1 MVRFKLNLVRM
12 PDVSFVRWDSV
23 DDPEEVENPSGAFL
37 EVAPNLVVEVMS
49 PSNTKREM
57 EIKLEEYAKAG
68 VELAWYVYPKRREVD
83 VYPDARAEGMF
94 TVGMDGTLDG
104 GEVVPGFALPVAKLF
119 EKRAPAGRK
128 GARPPKK
135 PKKG

>member
-1 MVRFKLNLVRM
+1 M

-37 EVAPNLVVEVMS
+37 EVAPNLVIEVMS
-49 PSNTKREM
+49 PSNTRREM

-68 VELAWYVYPKRREVD
+68 VELAWYVDPKRREVD
-83 VYPDARAEGMF
+83 VYPGARTEGRF
-94 TVGMDGTLDG
+94 TVAIGGTLDG
-104 GEVVPGFALPVAKLF
+104 GEVVPGFVLPVAKLF
-119 EKRAPAGRK
+119 EKRAPTGRK
-128 GARPPKK
+128 NGRSPKQ